1 MNEHGIKKLYYSISE
16 VSRLTSLKPYVI
28 RHWEDEFPELRPAK
42 NRAGNR
48 IYRLHHIKLIFL
60 LKKLLFVDK
69 FTFEGAR
76 RQLKL
81 LTKGRENKLQLS
93 LDELLKEDVLIEM
106 EKDLRMLLELLR
118 ESNHRE

>member
-16 VSRLTSLKPYVI
+16 VSQLTSLKPHVI

-48 IYRLHHIKLIFL
+48 IYRLPHIKLIFL

-81 LTKGRENKLQLS
+81 LSKGRENKLQLS

-106 EKDLRMLLELLR
+106 EKDLRMLLDLLKQ
-118 ESNHRE
+118 SNHKE